1 MNFAK
6 SLKETLQASTG
17 APVVSK
23 QLSSFEDEID
33 TYYHYGQKNGTSAF
47 LDPLAN
53 TFRWRDGFLYAFS
66 GYPGAGKSTF
76 VNYLLLLRAKNE
88 GKKIAIYSPESY
100 PIADLIEEL
109 MRQYSGGSIS
119 KGFNDQ
125 IDEKTFK
132 QAKEFI
138 NDHFYFL
145 DFEEIPSLNDVFGE
159 FSDLVNQENIGAVLI
174 DPFNSIVEGADMSGS
189 GNVSSF
195 LKIALTQAKLF
206 AVKHNVPV
214 CLIEHPRSAG
224 NDGAEHRPEPSPFM
238 IYGGSMWW
246 NKVDVFCTIDRDMFD
261 SDNPSVVVKT
271 WKIKKQRLMGKPGPV
286 TLQFDYKTSRYS

>member
-1 MNFAK
+1 MDFAK
-6 SLKETLQASTG
+6 SLKETLQANTG

-33 TYYHYGQKNGTSAF
+33 TYYHYGQKDGTTTHIPS
-47 LDPLAN
+47 LHDNL
-53 TFRWRDGFLYAFS
+53 RWRDGFLYVFT

-76 VNYLLLLRAKNE
+76 VNYLLLLRAKIE
-88 GKKIAIYSPESY
+88 KKKIAIYSPESY

-109 MRQYSGGSIS
+109 MRMFSGGSIS

-125 IDEKTFK
+125 IDEKLFDE
-132 QAKEFI
+132 AKKFVNES
-138 NDHFYFL
+138 FYFL
-145 DFEEIPSLNDVFGE
+145 DFEDIPSLNDCFGE
-159 FSDLVNQENIGAVLI
+159 FSNLVNQESVGAVLI

-189 GNVSSF
+189 GNVSTY

-214 CLIEHPRSAG
+214 VLVEHPRSAG
-224 NDGAEHRPEPSPFM
+224 SNDAKERPAPSPFM

-246 NKVDVFCTIDRDMFD
+246 NKVDVFCTVDRDLFD
-261 SDNPSVVVKT
+261 SKNPSVTIQT
-271 WKIKKQRLMGKPGPV
+271 WKIKKQRLMGVPGETV
-286 TLQFDYKTSRYS
+286 LQFDWKTSRYS